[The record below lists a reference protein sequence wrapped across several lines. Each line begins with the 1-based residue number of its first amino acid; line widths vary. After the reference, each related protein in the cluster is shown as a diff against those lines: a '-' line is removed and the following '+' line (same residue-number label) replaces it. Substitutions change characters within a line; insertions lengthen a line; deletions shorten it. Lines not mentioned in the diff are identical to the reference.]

1 MLTLIALISAC
12 LALDDIKPAARVSE
26 ARLMGTLRD
35 LPPAR
40 SAVGDLAHQQGLA
53 QAETLIRIWLADAG
67 YEPALEPL
75 QWNLA
80 WQRQHDE
87 RLGVPP
93 RWRVPETTEALAS
106 RTWHNIIVEI
116 KGRETPAEVVVLG
129 AHFDAV
135 AGSPGADDNGSG
147 AAGLVEI
154 ARALHGTTPRRT
166 IRLVFFNH
174 EELRVIGSSE
184 HVKARRA
191 RWDAGEERII
201 AMVSLEMIGYFTDA
215 PNSQKSPAPPIKGV
229 FEPPTVGD
237 FIALATVSRHSPV
250 ARFLG
255 EGMARHAPG
264 LKVFVADMFP
274 VALPDMLR
282 SDNAPFLLAGLP
294 AMMLTDTSNFRNANY
309 HKPTDTPDTL
319 DPARYTLVVRGL
331 AGAAFDLADAPELPK
346 NPTPEQPAPSP
357 K

>member
-1 MLTLIALISAC
+1 MLTLLALLSAC
-12 LALDDIKPAARVSE
+12 LTLDDTAPAARVSE
-26 ARLMGTLRD
+26 ARLMATLRD
-35 LPPAR
+35 LPRAR
-40 SAVGDLAHQQGLA
+40 SAVGDLEHQRGLV
-53 QAETLIRIWLADAG
+53 QAEALIESWLRDAG
-67 YEPALEPL
+67 YEVTLEPL

-80 WQRQHDE
+80 WQRKHDDE
-87 RLGVPP
+87 LGVPP
-93 RWRVPETTEALAS
+93 RWRVPETTDDLAS
-106 RTWHNIIVEI
+106 RTWHNIIVEVP
-116 KGRETPAEVVVLG
+116 GRETPTEVVVLG

-154 ARALHGTTPRRT
+154 ARALRGTSPRRT

-174 EELRVIGSSE
+174 EELRVVGSSE
-184 HVKARRA
+184 HVKARRP
-191 RWDAGEERII
+191 RWNAGDERVV

-250 ARFLG
+250 ARCLG
-255 EGMARHAPG
+255 DGMIRHAPG

-319 DPARYTLVVRGL
+319 DPTRYTLVVRGL
-331 AGAAFDLADAPELPK
+331 AGAAFDLADAEMLPV
-346 NPTPEQPAPSP
+346 SP
-357 K
+357 R